1 MRQHMVSTA
10 LLVFTLFLGVS
21 TPAIAQETEIPQD
34 FIQSLEQFVGSWK
47 GTYTQGDPSGYSAT
61 IPVKLTGK
69 YILDSTAIQINLIL
83 LIMDNMSVEIQE
95 MIVWDIEMNTI
106 ALIGAASPGLV
117 YQCKGTWSSDEPPTL
132 ILKGEKQTK
141 EGTKVLVNSYSSPA
155 QNTLKIEYDT
165 VNEKS
170 VRTVATVNATRE

>member
-1 MRQHMVSTA
+1 MVFRWLTSIFIFMA
-10 LLVFTLFLGVS
+10 LFCFHAPT
-21 TPAIAQETEIPQD
+21 TAQETGIPQD

-47 GTYTQGDPSGYSAT
+47 GTYAQGDTNISSVT
-61 IPVKLTGK
+61 IPVKVTCK

-141 EGTKVLVNSYSSPA
+141 KGKRLSTSP
-155 QNTLKIEYDT
+155 
-165 VNEKS
+165 
-170 VRTVATVNATRE
+170 